1 MTLDATDLG
10 GGDAGSD
17 DALRFDEIARDQR
30 TRRNFRLTALVA
42 ALIVLTVFLCALV
55 RVVWTFD
62 AEVRWLASGA
72 HAQLVPVAA
81 GAPAPSAAVAA
92 PVAAASASEAIVVPL
107 ASFTTALVGMV
118 TALVLASTVLAIAL
132 VRASFTLTARGDDPR
147 PAGDAD
153 KPADGTVAVPG
164 IEFGKAVGEA
174 VQTALKGLTTR
185 VLPPA

>member
-1 MTLDATDLG
+1 MTDLG
-10 GGDAGSD
+10 GGDAESA

-42 ALIVLTVFLCALV
+42 ALIVLAAFVFALG

-62 AEVRWLASGA
+62 AEMRWLASGA
-72 HAQLVPVAA
+72 HAQLVPL
-81 GAPAPSAAVAA
+81 AAVPQATTASA
-92 PVAAASASEAIVVPL
+92 PTTGAAAASAAEAIVVPL

-147 PAGDAD
+147 PAADAD
-153 KPADGTVAVPG
+153 KPADGSVAVPG

-174 VQTALKGLTTR
+174 VQTALKGLVPTSTPR
-185 VLPPA
+185 A

>member
-1 MTLDATDLG
+1 MTDLG
-10 GGDAGSD
+10 GGEAESE

-42 ALIVLTVFLCALV
+42 ALVVLTVFLCALV

-62 AEVRWLASGA
+62 AELRWLASGA

-81 GAPAPSAAVAA
+81 VPLPSVPASAPAAAT
-92 PVAAASASEAIVVPL
+92 AAASAAEAVVVPL

-147 PAGDAD
+147 PQSEAD
-153 KPADGTVAVPG
+153 KPADGTITVPG
-164 IEFGKAVGEA
+164 LEFGKAVGEA
-174 VQTALKGLTTR
+174 VQTALKGLMPSSSPR
-185 VLPPA
+185 A

>member
-1 MTLDATDLG
+1 MSLDATDLG
-10 GGDAGSD
+10 GGEAGSD
-17 DALRFDEIARDQR
+17 DAQRFDEIARDQR
-30 TRRNFRLTALVA
+30 TRRSFRLTALVA
-42 ALIVLTVFLCALV
+42 ALIVLTVFLCALG

-72 HAQLVPVAA
+72 HAQLVPVVAVPPA
-81 GAPAPSAAVAA
+81 PSVPAPAPAAVAA
-92 PVAAASASEAIVVPL
+92 AASAAEGIVVPL

-147 PAGDAD
+147 PSGDAD

-164 IEFGKAVGEA
+164 LEFGKAVGEA
-174 VQTALKGLTTR
+174 VQTALKGL
-185 VLPPA
+185 LPRG